1 MHTAQLRG
9 IDLAHLG
16 SMKSTVLQCA
26 SEINSLQEE
35 VEKMKIQATKLSEL
49 ADPSGEVGKLREALE
64 KKVRGKEDSI
74 TVAMVRFLP
83 IRPIYLSTCH
93 VHIERQSINI
103 CHCCIFSRRRQKCS
117 SSL

>member
-9 IDLAHLG
+9 IDLAHVG

-26 SEINSLQEE
+26 SEINGLQEE
-35 VEKMKIQATKLSEL
+35 VEEMNIQAAKLSEL
-49 ADPSGEVGKLREALE
+49 ADPSGEVAKLREALE

-83 IRPIYLSTCH
+83 IYLSTCH
-93 VHIERQSINI
+93 VHIKRQSVNI